1 MRRFL
6 CPLLGVLFG
15 CTLAQ
20 AQHLVFTMR
29 TFPTCPVLISSIESS
44 PEYGFQSLSVL
55 DDSGKG
61 IASIRL
67 SVVLTLGS
75 DEQVVDGG
83 TVYVNL
89 QPGDHKDIDV
99 FLGQRRSLMQAA
111 QELHL
116 SVARAIVFV
125 ESVDFADGT
134 RWDPGA
140 PAVDLPAWPLRQK

>member
-6 CPLLGVLFG
+6 CPALGLLFG
-15 CTLAQ
+15 CTLVQ

-55 DDSGKG
+55 DDSGQG

-99 FLGQRRSLMQAA
+99 FLGQRRSLTERAK
-111 QELHL
+111 ELHL
-116 SVARAIVFV
+116 TVARAIVYV
-125 ESVDFADGT
+125 ETVDFADGT
-134 RWDPGA
+134 RWDPRVQVVGV
-140 PAVDLPAWPLRQK
+140 PSVPLK